1 MITKKLQKIKEWD
14 WYTIKPLINML
25 PYTHRLRIEN
35 YRLLLAECDEGYE
48 VLTIGH
54 RSDVYH

>member
-1 MITKKLQKIKEWD
+1 M
-14 WYTIKPLINML
+14 IKPLIHMH

-35 YRLLLAECDEGYE
+35 YRLLLRECEEWYE

-54 RSDVYH
+54 RSDIYK